1 MSHSLESAHKYQ
13 LWLSNLRKH
22 GLTVHGVEEVY
33 TKFKGDGDLLF
44 GLTLLDASTPEGDK
58 VPPICFLKGEVVSVL
73 IVLKEAESGQEFA
86 LLVRQRRICNG
97 GMIYETVAG
106 MVDGTDA
113 PHAVAVR
120 ETEEETGLTITPEQ
134 LIPLNKEPHYVSTG
148 TSDEAMYFYFCK
160 LTLSRTE
167 IQSYHQQHTG
177 LDSEYERIITAV
189 VPLMD
194 SLKLIRN
201 VNGLL
206 NIYLYLE
213 QRNR

>member
-1 MSHSLESAHKYQ
+1 MSHTLESTHKYQ
-13 LWLSNLRKH
+13 LWLANLRKH

-58 VPPICFLKGEVVSVL
+58 MPPICFLKGEVISVL
-73 IVLKEAESGQEFA
+73 IVLKEAESGEEFA

-97 GMIYETVAG
+97 DMIYETVAG
-106 MVDGTDA
+106 MVDGTDD

-120 ETEEETGLTITPEQ
+120 ETEEETGLKITPEQ
-134 LIPLNKEPHYVSTG
+134 LIPLNEEPLYVSTG
-148 TSDEAMYFYFCK
+148 TSDEAMYFYFCE
-160 LTLSRTE
+160 LTLSRAE
-167 IQSYHQQHTG
+167 IQSYDQQHTG

-194 SLKLIRN
+194 SMKLIRN
-201 VNGLL
+201 VNCLL
-206 NIYLYLE
+206 NIYMYLE